1 MKQINLQSERLE
13 VLQKEERRV
22 GEGEAIIGLVSVS
35 GPVMR
40 NANEYEERETHG

>member
-1 MKQINLQSERLE
+1 MKQINLSERLE
-13 VLQKEERRV
+13 ALQKEERRV
-22 GEGEAIIGLVSVS
+22 GEGGVVTSLVSIS